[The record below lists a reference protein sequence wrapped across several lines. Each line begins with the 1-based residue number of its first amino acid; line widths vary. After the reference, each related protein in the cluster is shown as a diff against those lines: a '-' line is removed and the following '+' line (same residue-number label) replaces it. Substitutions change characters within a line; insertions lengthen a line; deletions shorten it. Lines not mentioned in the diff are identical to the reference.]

1 MNLIVPPND
10 VAFEEA
16 LPLADVQAAVE
27 PFGITG

>member
-10 VAFEEA
+10 LAFEEA
-16 LPLADVQAAVE
+16 LPLQDVQEAVA